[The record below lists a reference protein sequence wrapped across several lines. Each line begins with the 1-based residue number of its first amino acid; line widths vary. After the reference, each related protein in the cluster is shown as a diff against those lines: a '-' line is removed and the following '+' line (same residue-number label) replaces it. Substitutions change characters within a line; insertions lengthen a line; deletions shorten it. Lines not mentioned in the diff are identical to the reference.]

1 MIRYSLICEAE
12 HEFEAWFRNSADFD
26 KQAKKGQ
33 VECPVCGDRDV
44 KKAIVAPAVART
56 DNARSGKP
64 SPQERQQFFAA
75 VRKHVED
82 NFEDVGD
89 RFPDEARRMHEGE
102 IEDRPIY
109 GEATPEEAQ
118 ELIEEGVAIAPLPAP
133 LQPKRRKRLN

>member
-1 MIRYSLICEAE
+1 
-12 HEFEAWFRNSADFD
+12 
-26 KQAKKGQ
+26 
-33 VECPVCGDRDV
+33 
-44 KKAIVAPAVART
+44 
-56 DNARSGKP
+56 
-64 SPQERQQFFAA
+64 